1 MKMPAR
7 RKTNKQK
14 ILNFL
19 GSGKKL
25 TTAKAE
31 GSLRIGRLSARVFE
45 LRNDG
50 WKIFTH
56 RVNRNGKVV
65 YYYSL
70 PTNQQGT
77 ASLV

>member
-1 MKMPAR
+1 MSRRR

-25 TTAKAE
+25 TTRKAE
-31 GSLRIGRLSARVFE
+31 SGLGIGRLSARVYE
-45 LRNDG
+45 LRHEG
-50 WKIFTH
+50 WRIFTN
-56 RVNRNGKVV
+56 RVNQNGKVV
-65 YYYSL
+65 YFYTL
-70 PTNQQGT
+70 PSNQQGT